1 MFIILLV
8 NQILKFMT
16 IQEIITK
23 LNYLEDNIKNYSKT
37 DWLYQI
43 SKYEDLFVNHPEA
56 DNTCTYKG
64 KLVMKSDV
72 TLEQLGYRI

>member
-1 MFIILLV
+1 MILV
-8 NQILKFMT
+8 KILQKFMT
-16 IQEIITK
+16 IKEIITR
-23 LNYLEDNIKNYSKT
+23 LNYLDGSSKNMSSNQ
-37 DWLYQI
+37 WLAEV

-72 TLEQLGYRI
+72 TLKQLGYKI

>member
-1 MFIILLV
+1 MILV
-8 NQILKFMT
+8 KILQKFMT
-16 IQEIITK
+16 IKEIITK
-23 LNYLEDNIKNYSKT
+23 LNYLDGSSKNMSSNQ
-37 DWLYQI
+37 WLAEV

>member
-1 MFIILLV
+1 
-8 NQILKFMT
+8 MT
-16 IQEIITK
+16 IQEIIAK
-23 LNYLEDNIKNYSKT
+23 LNHLEDNIKNYSKT

-56 DNTCTYKG
+56 DDTCTYQG

-72 TLEQLGYRI
+72 TLEQLGYRS

>member
-1 MFIILLV
+1 
-8 NQILKFMT
+8 MT
-16 IQEIITK
+16 IKEIITQ
-23 LNYLEDNIKNYSKT
+23 LNHLEDNIKNYSKT

-43 SKYEDLFVNHPEA
+43 NKYEDLFVNHPEA

-72 TLEQLGYRI
+72 TLEQLGYRS

>member
-1 MFIILLV
+1 MVLV

-16 IQEIITK
+16 IKEIITK
-23 LNYLEDNIKNYSKT
+23 LNYLDGSSKSMSSNQ
-37 DWLYQI
+37 WLAEV
-43 SKYEDLFVNHPEA
+43 SKYEDLFCNHPQA

-72 TLEQLGYRI
+72 TLEQLGYKN

>member
-1 MFIILLV
+1 MVLVKIL
-8 NQILKFMT
+8 QKFMT
-16 IQEIITK
+16 IKEIITK
-23 LNYLEDNIKNYSKT
+23 LNNLDGNSKSMSSNQ
-37 DWLYQI
+37 WLAEV

-56 DNTCTYKG
+56 DDTCTYKG

>member
-1 MFIILLV
+1 MILV
-8 NQILKFMT
+8 KILQKFMT
-16 IQEIITK
+16 IKEIITR
-23 LNYLEDNIKNYSKT
+23 LNYLDGSSKNMSSNQ
-37 DWLYQI
+37 WLAEV

-72 TLEQLGYRI
+72 TLEQLGYRS

>member
-1 MFIILLV
+1 MVLV

-16 IQEIITK
+16 IKEIITK
-23 LNYLEDNIKNYSKT
+23 LNYLDGSSKNMSSNQ
-37 DWLYQI
+37 WLAEV

-56 DNTCTYKG
+56 DDTCTYKG

-72 TLEQLGYRI
+72 TLEQLGYKI

>member
-1 MFIILLV
+1 MSS
-8 NQILKFMT
+8 NQ
-16 IQEIITK
+16 
-23 LNYLEDNIKNYSKT
+23 
-37 DWLYQI
+37 WLAEV

-72 TLEQLGYRI
+72 TLEQLGYRS

>member
-1 MFIILLV
+1 MILV
-8 NQILKFMT
+8 KILQKFMT
-16 IQEIITK
+16 IKEIITR
-23 LNYLEDNIKNYSKT
+23 LNYLDGSSKNMSSNQ
-37 DWLYQI
+37 WLAEV